1 MQHLTLHVQGINLI
15 EIKMAM
21 MIKKKK
27 REGEEKEE
35 RERRKEGMER
45 GKEGGKKEGGRGNT
59 RMNSESRR
67 AASLQRTLGHLDQDG
82 VKVTI

>member
-35 RERRKEGMER
+35 RERRKEGMEGER
-45 GKEGGKKEGGRGNT
+45 KVGR
-59 RMNSESRR
+59 E
-67 AASLQRTLGHLDQDG
+67 TLG
-82 VKVTI
+82 